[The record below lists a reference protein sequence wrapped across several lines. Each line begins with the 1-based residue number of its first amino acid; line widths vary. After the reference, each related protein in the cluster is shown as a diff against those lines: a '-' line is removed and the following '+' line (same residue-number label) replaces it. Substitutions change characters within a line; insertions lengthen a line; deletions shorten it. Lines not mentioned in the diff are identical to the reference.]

1 MINRFV
7 SKQNRQV
14 VCMCECENDKE
25 KNADGE
31 GEDREIGCKK

>member
-25 KNADGE
+25 KNGDE
-31 GEDREIGCKK
+31 GEDREIECKK